1 VEKVQELQKI
11 GINVA
16 TMKKGDFY
24 TNEQVREAYHILEP
38 KLQEKLDRHQRG
50 EIGDPMSFA
59 CRNVVTAIEKIRQ
72 ELGLENLVLRCPEGG
87 IKVLTDAESVAY
99 LNNQANAGLKKH
111 KAKTA
116 QLFTHVDVTQ
126 LGDKDKKQL
135 EANQR
140 RHAFI
145 AAAAQGARTQSLRM
159 QRKGLQ
165 LPDYSGN
172 PET

>member
-1 VEKVQELQKI
+1 VEKIQELQKI

-24 TNEQVREAYHILEP
+24 TEEQVRDAYYILDP
-38 KLQEKLDRHQRG
+38 KLREKMERHQRG
-50 EIGDPMSFA
+50 EIRDPMSFA
-59 CRNVVTAIEKIRQ
+59 PQNVMNAIEKIRQ
-72 ELGLENLVLRCPEGG
+72 ELGLENLVLRSPERG
-87 IKVLTDAESVAY
+87 IKVLTDAESVTY

-126 LGDKDKKQL
+126 LNDKDKKQL

-140 RHAFI
+140 RQAFI

-165 LPDYSGN
+165 LPDYSDN
-172 PET
+172 PKT